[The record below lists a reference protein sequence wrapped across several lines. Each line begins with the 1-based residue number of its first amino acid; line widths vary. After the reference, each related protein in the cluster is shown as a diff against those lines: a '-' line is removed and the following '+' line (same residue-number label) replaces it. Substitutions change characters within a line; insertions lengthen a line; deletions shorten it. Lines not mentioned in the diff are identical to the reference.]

1 MGKNGALPKL
11 PPSKVRGTVKSQWQ
25 PIISRA
31 QKESGPVKPFKNVT
45 LAMNVETF
53 VM

>member
-1 MGKNGALPKL
+1 M
-11 PPSKVRGTVKSQWQ
+11 
-25 PIISRA
+25 
-31 QKESGPVKPFKNVT
+31 ESSEPGFPGRKDELEPVKPFKNVT